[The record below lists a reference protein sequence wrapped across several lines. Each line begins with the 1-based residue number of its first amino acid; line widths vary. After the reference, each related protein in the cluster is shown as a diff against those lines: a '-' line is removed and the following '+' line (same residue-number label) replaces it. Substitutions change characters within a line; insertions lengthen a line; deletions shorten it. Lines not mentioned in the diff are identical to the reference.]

1 MRCFRA
7 GRIVDS
13 LRILTLK
20 ILGENRMDRATMNM
34 TIIPMMMMIC
44 LGVNVE
50 KWNYEHPYGH
60 PYKDQQPRTR

>member
-1 MRCFRA
+1 
-7 GRIVDS
+7 
-13 LRILTLK
+13 
-20 ILGENRMDRATMNM
+20 MDRATMNM
-34 TIIPMMMMIC
+34 TIIPMMMIC